1 MGVILIL
8 IAVVLLVFLV
18 PAIFQWLWNITMPQV
33 FGLRPVTYW
42 IAFRLLII
50 ADILF
55 PPATSGFTESRRIK
69 CSNVRRTPRGT
80 GGSREPPDP
89 PIQQLH
95 APQKSRTMI
104 GVTARGRNLT
114 RGEICRLFVPS
125 VPQFRFSVWPY
136 C

>member
-18 PAIFQWLWNITMPQV
+18 PSIFQWLWNITMPQV

-55 PPATSGFTESRRIK
+55 SPATSGFTESRRIK
-69 CSNVRRTPRGT
+69 CSNVRRTPRGA
-80 GGSREPPDP
+80 GVRAN
-89 PIQQLH
+89 H
-95 APQKSRTMI
+95 RT
-104 GVTARGRNLT
+104 R
-114 RGEICRLFVPS
+114 
-125 VPQFRFSVWPY
+125 QFSSCMPRRRAGQ
-136 C
+136 